1 MPTRRSIA
9 SIVMFAGSLL
19 CFFLPFAT
27 VSCGDVKV
35 ISLTGQQM
43 ATGTTIET
51 PQAFGPGEKKKTDP
65 NPFAA
70 IALLCAA
77 TGVGLSLLGRKLA
90 IAPALAGGAGAVSL
104 FMVKATMD
112 SELQRQGMG
121 AGAGMIQI
129 AFENGYWFALA
140 LLAAAAGWNVYL
152 LITNKAQ
159 LQSVLPPPPYAQPP
173 YRQ

>member
-9 SIVMFAGSLL
+9 SIILFVGSLL

-27 VSCGDVKV
+27 VSCGGVKV

-43 ATGTTIET
+43 ATGTTIQT
-51 PQAFGPGEKKKTDP
+51 PEAFGSGQKKKTDP

-70 IALLCAA
+70 VALLCAA
-77 TGVGLSLLGRKLA
+77 AGIGLTFLGRKLA
-90 IAPALAGGAGAVSL
+90 IAPAIAGGAGAVSL

-112 SELQRQGMG
+112 SEIQRQGMG
-121 AGAGMIQI
+121 VIQV
-129 AFENGYWFALA
+129 AFENGYWLALA
-140 LLAAAAGWNVYL
+140 LLAAAAGWNIYL
-152 LITNKAQ
+152 LATNKAQ
-159 LQSVLPPPPYAQPP
+159 PQPVLPPPPYAQPP